1 MLKCRNGWLVCAQRM
16 RNIHAWLDEIRFIL
30 FFFRGCIQICYADT
44 LDTHTVILKW
54 SALPFWCCRQFV
66 GQMKLIRQLN
76 IRYQHWLRWEKKRSQ
91 IKRTLPFPWENR
103 NQRGTKWIVLN
114 TWYLHYF
121 IAHRDISVKFVIFST
136 FDVWKCKWIVS
147 KVSQI
152 LFANFTTK
160 SEIKKNTTIKLVL
173 FRHVKVIM
181 L

>member
-1 MLKCRNGWLVCAQRM
+1 MSKWLIGLRAAYAKYSCMTRW
-16 RNIHAWLDEIRFIL
+16 NSFYFI
-30 FFFRGCIQICYADT
+30 FFRGCIQICYADT

-76 IRYQHWLRWEKKRSQ
+76 IRYQHWDGRKTDRKSNGRCHFHEK
-91 IKRTLPFPWENR
+91 IEINA
-103 NQRGTKWIVLN
+103 TKWIVLN

-160 SEIKKNTTIKLVL
+160 SEIKRNTTIKLVL